1 VGRGKPRT
9 GDPVRRPVTSALR
22 SLRSVLVTW
31 RAGRFSE
38 TGFVQVGRHPGRI
51 TCKPEV
57 SRFGPCRRIGKLPY
71 YRPHARKQSLD
82 ECLSSRWKQIH
93 IGPNQCAYVS
103 AWMIGPPGQYFY
115 NAALDRE
122 GSLRCCIGA
131 THSPDPRASV
141 RISSLPNRP
150 SGFVACALS
159 QDLNSQSEIPHH
171 ARSVEQ
177 R

>member
-1 VGRGKPRT
+1 MGRGKPRT

-115 NAALDRE
+115 NAALDRGRFTE
-122 GSLRCCIGA
+122 VLYRGDA
-131 THSPDPRASV
+131 FPRPTGVCTNFLLAQPSV
-141 RISSLPNRP
+141 RIRCVCLVAGSELP
-150 SGFVACALS
+150 
-159 QDLNSQSEIPHH
+159 I
-171 ARSVEQ
+171 
-177 R
+177 